1 MSVTYLQRI
10 HKVCSPD
17 LSPATVSADKAQ
29 SLLPEKAEVKPYG
42 EQIKPRFF
50 FLLPHQSTLVAVG
63 ISERNKTLGVQM
75 IYPLRRLGP
84 KPMTK
89 KILDVRHRI
98 NLKYAGEILDRISH
112 RNTFMQ
118 ARPYPTQTSPSTI
131 FGIMFNVSGVKLQYQ
146 SVKTFK
152 REYSKCILLRVG
164 KRVQI

>member
-1 MSVTYLQRI
+1 MRVTYLQRR
-10 HKVCSPD
+10 HKDCNPD

-29 SLLPEKAEVKPYG
+29 SRLPEKAEDKPYG
-42 EQIKPRFF
+42 EQTKPRFF
-50 FLLPHQSTLVAVG
+50 SLLPHRSTLVAVC
-63 ISERNKTLGVQM
+63 ISVCTM

-98 NLKYAGEILDRISH
+98 NLKYAGETSARISH

-118 ARPYPTQTSPSTI
+118 ARRYPTQTSPSTI

-152 REYSKCILLRVG
+152 RGYSKYILLRAG